1 LEIAEQN
8 STLIIDCKLFET
20 SKKNALKN
28 LNILIVHSFRVIRS
42 PNLDMTQKYLKLNL
56 KYLELNLKYLN

>member
-8 STLIIDCKLFET
+8 STLIINCKLFET

-28 LNILIVHSFRVIRS
+28 LNIL
-42 PNLDMTQKYLKLNL
+42 KYIHF
-56 KYLELNLKYLN
+56 ELFGLQI